1 MPKTKTPGR
10 GPGRPPA
17 RPRNTPKSDKKR
29 IPSKEEIF
37 DETSRDSIASFASSS
52 ASGVNDEKLAVLTA
66 AQPDEGDVTP
76 MTRIDPSAV
85 EFYVQRCT
93 GLKTIAKISDSS
105 KLENQKRPELT
116 LLYKEKSGDTEDDL
130 IHVRDY
136 IRLIRIA
143 VRKLIDKGEE
153 QITIGLID
161 KFIQNNFWI
170 EGSDMADL
178 SHQLRLAVGRG
189 K

>member
-1 MPKTKTPGR
+1 M
-10 GPGRPPA
+10 
-17 RPRNTPKSDKKR
+17 
-29 IPSKEEIF
+29 
-37 DETSRDSIASFASSS
+37 ASFASTSS
-52 ASGVNDEKLAVLTA
+52 KTSVNDEKLAVLTA

-76 MTRIDPSAV
+76 ITRIDPTGV

-93 GLKTIAKISDSS
+93 GPKTTAQASDV

-116 LLYKEKSGDTEDDL
+116 LLAKEKSGEEDDI

-143 VRKLIDKGEE
+143 IRKLLDRGEE
-153 QITIGLID
+153 QINIGLID

-189 K
+189 N